1 MPYENYIDILRQSK
15 YTYITTSYI
24 KDVFAI
30 DRFMTAIFNDCL
42 PLISEDTNVV
52 DVSKTF
58 NYDFNKLKIN
68 NYEINEENRKNT
80 INELKQILFVNNP
93 KEIFNI
99 E

>member
-1 MPYENYIDILRQSK
+1 
-15 YTYITTSYI
+15 
-24 KDVFAI
+24 
-30 DRFMTAIFNDCL
+30 MTAIFNDCL

-52 DVSKTF
+52 DVSETF

-99 E
+99 K